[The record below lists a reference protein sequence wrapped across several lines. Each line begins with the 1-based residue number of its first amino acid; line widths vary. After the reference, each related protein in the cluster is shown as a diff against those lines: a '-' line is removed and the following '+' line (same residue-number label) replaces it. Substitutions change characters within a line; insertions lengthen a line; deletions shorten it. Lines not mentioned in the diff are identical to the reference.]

1 MNSTIEIM
9 KVTIESLVGQID
21 ENPDHNDIIEMTI
34 EPLPDEYIDPY
45 EGQDEDFSPVTRQK
59 RIDERLRWKKEE
71 EKYHDESLEFLKSTE
86 YKRSFDH
93 LVEMKLNKLKGGR
106 YSKHHWSQQ
115 KKSMPPDVK
124 VFRSKFRKKV
134 KDDFDKLMPENQYD
148 CFKDIWYFYV
158 LTEEER
164 ENLIEK
170 ERKEKEHWKSKYD
183 SLYQSKKWSVID
195 EVRNDITT
203 KYYYQFKAK
212 FEKYEYYRQQ
222 FNKYKNM
229 VIRSEENRLLSINDN
244 RQYGYSSARSEE
256 DLQAELDK
264 KMKKQKKKDKKK
276 AQEKKLKKQMKQLD
290 TSSDESDSD

>member
-1 MNSTIEIM
+1 MV

-21 ENPDHNDIIEMTI
+21 ENPDPHDIIEMTI

-45 EGQDEDFSPVTRQK
+45 EGQDEDFSPITRQK
-59 RIDERLRWKKEE
+59 RIDERLAWKQEE
-71 EKYHDESLEFLKSTE
+71 EKYHEEALEFLKSSE
-86 YKRSFDH
+86 YKKAFDH
-93 LVEMKLNKLKGGR
+93 VVEMKLSKLKGGR
-106 YSKHHWSQQ
+106 YTKAHWSNQ
-115 KKSMPPDVK
+115 KKAMPDSVRTYRK
-124 VFRSKFRKKV
+124 KFRKKV
-134 KDDFDKLMPENQYD
+134 KDDFDKIIPENQYD
-148 CFKDIWYFYV
+148 YFNDIWYFFV

-164 ENLIEK
+164 QQLIEK
-170 ERKEKEHWKSKYD
+170 EKKEKEHWKNKFD
-183 SLYQSKKWSVID
+183 SLYQSKKWEVID
-195 EVRNDITT
+195 EVRNDITK

-229 VIRSEENRLLSINDN
+229 VIRQEEGRLLSINDN